1 MRIRTV
7 KSKSGSTVVQ
17 VGYDE
22 GKNFRIHKHIGSA
35 KNDEE
40 LEILFEI
47 ARRVLEQGKSPLF
60 RDTQKSEALIKS
72 DFVQISKLET
82 LGHLRSY
89 AYNKLSKYFEKVFTF
104 LPSSSHSSPHSKSK
118 SKSHSDNFTLKD
130 YLKNLSIMRIT
141 KPTSKLEAVEYLSEY
156 FGITYS
162 KSDLHRKLLGL
173 LELEDKVFES
183 AINYAK
189 KHLGFKFQFV
199 FYDVTTLYFETHLTH
214 EEKEFSLEDKIEE
227 DNGDKEKEDK
237 EKEEITEIRQYGFS
251 KDKRNDLP
259 QILIGLIVDENGF
272 PIYYQVFEGNKFEG
286 HTILPVIQ
294 DFKEKFKIQELTIV
308 ADSGMLSQNNLI
320 EIDKAGL
327 FYILGGRV
335 KNESL
340 ANLTSINQEL
350 NSLSNLNKL
359 DNQTTFRLQTT
370 DKTITQKIV
379 YQFSK
384 KRYQKDKYEFEKQLK
399 KAKLTIQNP
408 NLAKKKLKF
417 VTTNNQTI
425 KLNQTMIEKTRL
437 TLGIKSYVT
446 NNLELD
452 ENTIIQTY
460 HNLWNVEK
468 AFRMSKSDLEV
479 RPVFHRKK
487 TTIQAHILIVF
498 TSLVL
503 AKVIELENNISI
515 KKYVKEIMKVLTFQ
529 LQDKTTGQIYTFE
542 SKSR

>member
-1 MRIRTV
+1 
-7 KSKSGSTVVQ
+7 
-17 VGYDE
+17 
-22 GKNFRIHKHIGSA
+22 
-35 KNDEE
+35 
-40 LEILFEI
+40 
-47 ARRVLEQGKSPLF
+47 
-60 RDTQKSEALIKS
+60 
-72 DFVQISKLET
+72 
-82 LGHLRSY
+82 
-89 AYNKLSKYFEKVFTF
+89 
-104 LPSSSHSSPHSKSK
+104 
-118 SKSHSDNFTLKD
+118 
-130 YLKNLSIMRIT
+130 
-141 KPTSKLEAVEYLSEY
+141 
-156 FGITYS
+156 
-162 KSDLHRKLLGL
+162 
-173 LELEDKVFES
+173 
-183 AINYAK
+183 
-189 KHLGFKFQFV
+189 
-199 FYDVTTLYFETHLTH
+199 
-214 EEKEFSLEDKIEE
+214 LEDKIEE